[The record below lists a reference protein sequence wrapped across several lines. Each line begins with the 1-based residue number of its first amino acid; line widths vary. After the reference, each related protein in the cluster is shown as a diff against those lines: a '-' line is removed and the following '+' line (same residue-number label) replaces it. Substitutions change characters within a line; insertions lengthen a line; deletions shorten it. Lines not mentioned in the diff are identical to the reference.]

1 MALLRLLAVL
11 AMATS
16 VATAANPTTSDD
28 MGPAAFMWPEDRVWS
43 AAADNT
49 APCGSVARVG
59 NRTNFPLTNGQ
70 VALVDQKEAHSVQ
83 LSISYDDDP
92 KEDNDFTTLIKPEA
106 MAELDKG
113 HTCVNVQNP
122 PPFIKAGANATFQI
136 KYVASFDKPDKETFY
151 ACADITYVE
160 FANFKEKVPC
170 FNATVPED
178 SKKDT
183 PTPTSDASKNSG
195 SASSGLSG
203 GGTAGV
209 VIGVVGGVALIAVAA
224 LLIYRRRQQR
234 LRMLRQKFSPR
245 NIKPDGQHRDSP
257 SVRSESA

>member
-1 MALLRLLAVL
+1 MVRLLLLIKRKPIASNLVFRTMTVCCPL
-11 AMATS
+11 HHLNKSTS
-16 VATAANPTTSDD
+16 NP
-28 MGPAAFMWPEDRVWS
+28 R
-43 AAADNT
+43 ADVF
-49 APCGSVARVG
+49 AP
-59 NRTNFPLTNGQ
+59 
-70 VALVDQKEAHSVQ
+70 
-83 LSISYDDDP
+83 DP

-122 PPFIKAGANATFQI
+122 PPSIKAGANATFQI

-224 LLIYRRRQQR
+224 LLIYRRKQQR

>member
-1 MALLRLLAVL
+1 MVRLLLLIKRKPIASNLVFRTMAVCCPL
-11 AMATS
+11 HHLNKSTS
-16 VATAANPTTSDD
+16 NP
-28 MGPAAFMWPEDRVWS
+28 R
-43 AAADNT
+43 ADVF
-49 APCGSVARVG
+49 AP
-59 NRTNFPLTNGQ
+59 
-70 VALVDQKEAHSVQ
+70 
-83 LSISYDDDP
+83 DP

-122 PPFIKAGANATFQI
+122 PPSIKAGANATFQI

-151 ACADITYVE
+151 ACADITYVD

-178 SKKDT
+178 TKKNT

-224 LLIYRRRQQR
+224 LLIYRRQQQR

-257 SVRSESA
+257 SFRSESA

>member
-1 MALLRLLAVL
+1 MALMRLLAVL

-16 VATAANPTTSDD
+16 VATAANPTSSDD

-70 VALVDQKEAHSVQ
+70 VALVDQKEAYSVQ
-83 LSISYDDDP
+83 ISNSYDDDP

-113 HTCVNVQNP
+113 HTC
-122 PPFIKAGANATFQI
+122 I
-136 KYVASFDKPDKETFY
+136 KYVASFDKPEKETFY
-151 ACADITYVE
+151 ACADITYVD

-178 SKKDT
+178 SKKNT
-183 PTPTSDASKNSG
+183 PTPTSDVSKNSG
-195 SASSGLSG
+195 SAGSGLSG

-209 VIGVVGGVALIAVAA
+209 VIGVVGGVALIAAAA
-224 LLIYRRRQQR
+224 LLIYRRKQQR

>member
-1 MALLRLLAVL
+1 MALLRLLTVL

-59 NRTNFPLTNGQ
+59 NRTNFPLN
-70 VALVDQKEAHSVQ
+70 
-83 LSISYDDDP
+83 P

-122 PPFIKAGANATFQI
+122 PPSIKAGANATFQI
-136 KYVASFDKPDKETFY
+136 KYVASFDKPEKETFY
-151 ACADITYVE
+151 ACADITYVD